1 MILTG
6 PEIVR
11 QRGLGALTI
20 APFTLEQVNP
30 NSYNYRLGPTL
41 RTHRDSVIDARAP
54 GHVLDEITIPDD
66 GFVLRPGRI
75 YLGTTV
81 EAFGST
87 EFVPSLIGRSSLGRL
102 GIWLQYSADLGNLG
116 ACHCWTLEIKVAQPT
131 RIYAG
136 MKAGQVSFWTIEG
149 AQRLYNGYFG
159 GIDVAT
165 TPPPGLLTAA

>member
-6 PEIVR
+6 HEIVR
-11 QRGLGALTI
+11 QKELGALTI
-20 APFTLEQVNP
+20 EPFTAEQVNP

-41 RTHRDSVIDARAP
+41 RTHRRGVIDVHARSHA
-54 GHVLDEITIPDD
+54 LDEITIPDD

-102 GIWLQYSADLGNLG
+102 GVWLQYSADLGNLG
-116 ACHCWTLEIKVAQPT
+116 ACHRWTLEIKVAQPT
-131 RIYAG
+131 RIYPG
-136 MKAGQVSFWTIEG
+136 MKAGQVSFWTIQG
-149 AQRLYNGYFG
+149 AQRLYNGHFG